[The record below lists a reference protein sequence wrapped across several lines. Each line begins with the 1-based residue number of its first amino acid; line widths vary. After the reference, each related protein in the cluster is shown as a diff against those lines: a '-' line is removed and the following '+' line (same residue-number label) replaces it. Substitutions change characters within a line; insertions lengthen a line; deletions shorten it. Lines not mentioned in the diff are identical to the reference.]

1 MRVVAAATHAATVPP
16 TPAER
21 VTAVGAGMA
30 AMLRRFGMP
39 FMSRPTGLYTPNA
52 AKESP
57 VPASGSP
64 HGVTAIADRVIAEGR
79 KRVVVV
85 SPEGDRASAA
95 TVRLLRELAD
105 RGRRVVLVD
114 MTAQGAMGLA
124 MLEGVRQPGITE
136 LLCGERRF
144 SEVIHPDRFSDAHVI
159 PLGEADPETAMRSAD
174 RLPLILDALET
185 VYDFLIIECGPSSAA
200 QIRRVAEDRAFV
212 IISILDPDH
221 ADVVQAALD
230 LDQNGYEDVVILLDD
245 QPGTDRHPRT

>member
-95 TVRLLRELAD
+95 TVRLLREGAGGQKQSEASVTGDPHHRVLHGFA
-105 RGRRVVLVD
+105 GR
-114 MTAQGAMGLA
+114 
-124 MLEGVRQPGITE
+124 VRFKGRM
-136 LLCGERRF
+136 RRA
-144 SEVIHPDRFSDAHVI
+144 PSDIGRARQK
-159 PLGEADPETAMRSAD
+159 RSW
-174 RLPLILDALET
+174 
-185 VYDFLIIECGPSSAA
+185 
-200 QIRRVAEDRAFV
+200 
-212 IISILDPDH
+212 
-221 ADVVQAALD
+221 
-230 LDQNGYEDVVILLDD
+230 
-245 QPGTDRHPRT
+245 RTRI